1 MYIYTQV
8 RLKTF
13 LSLALLCERASIIP
27 AHATTEYLRH
37 HAGLTL
43 MRLAD
48 MALRSIND
56 HDKVRVYG
64 ARALGYLGSAQDFVT
79 LVHRAT
85 STAATRQLCARIE
98 AELARIIASADYSV
112 KVCMYIYV

>member
-1 MYIYTQV
+1 MHVCGCAYIHKYLYVYTQV

-56 HDKVRVYG
+56 HDKVRL
-64 ARALGYLGSAQDFVT
+64 RPT
-79 LVHRAT
+79 LYVVAT
-85 STAATRQLCARIE
+85 LH
-98 AELARIIASADYSV
+98 
-112 KVCMYIYV
+112 

>member
-1 MYIYTQV
+1 MTWPC
-8 RLKTF
+8 
-13 LSLALLCERASIIP
+13 SPSI
-27 AHATTEYLRH
+27 TTLPIH
-37 HAGLTL
+37 H
-43 MRLAD
+43 
-48 MALRSIND
+48 
-56 HDKVRVYG
+56 HDKKKKVRVYG

>member
-1 MYIYTQV
+1 MYIYTQVRLKTCRSLALLRMCVGVHIYIHTYMYTYTQV

-48 MALRSIND
+48 MALRSI
-56 HDKVRVYG
+56 H
-64 ARALGYLGSAQDFVT
+64 
-79 LVHRAT
+79 HH
-85 STAATRQLCARIE
+85 AAHP
-98 AELARIIASADYSV
+98 
-112 KVCMYIYV
+112 